1 MSICHIFLRSFYLI
15 DEYFE
20 WRTWIPGFAEFLVV
34 VGEIVGVD
42 LAICGKEEVKDI
54 TGDKMIEMRVRM
66 TKSADIDGINGSLK
80 LFFQSAV
87 HIVTK
92 SPAILTKFMG
102 FSTFFLLFRG
112 IVGGIRGNEAW
123 VDWLYP

>member
-1 MSICHIFLRSFYLI
+1 M
-15 DEYFE
+15 
-20 WRTWIPGFAEFLVV
+20 WQLVE
-34 VGEIVGVD
+34 EIACDQMV
-42 LAICGKEEVKDI
+42 
-54 TGDKMIEMRVRM
+54 EMRVRVAQS
-66 TKSADIDGINGSLK
+66 TDIDGIDGSLK

-112 IVGGIRGNEAW
+112 IVGGIRWNKAW
-123 VDWLYP
+123 VDRVNP